1 MTAIT
6 HLVFDLDDT
15 LYPQDN
21 GLWGAI
27 GERINLYMVE
37 RLGLPPAEVALRRDQ
52 YFRSFGT
59 TLNGLMQDFQVAPAD
74 YLDFVHDLP
83 LENYLRPDPELDAM
97 LAGLPVRKSIFT
109 NSDAKHA
116 RRVLDRLGV
125 ARHFDPI
132 VDIWALDFVNK
143 PKPGAYR
150 VLLDRLQA
158 QAGECVFVE
167 DSLRNLRPARAA
179 GIQTIWISQNGNSS
193 DEVDFVVRRV
203 HEVGPIVHG
212 SR

>member
-1 MTAIT
+1 MLT
-6 HLVFDLDDT
+6 HLVCDLDDT
-15 LYPQDN
+15 VYPQDN

-37 RLGLPPAEVALRRDQ
+37 RLGLPAADVAVRRET

-59 TLNGLMQDFQVAPAD
+59 TLNGLMSDFHVDPAD

-83 LENYLRPDPELDAM
+83 LEDYLRPDPELDAM

-109 NSDAKHA
+109 NSDEKHA
-116 RRVLDRLGV
+116 RRVLDRLGI

-143 PKPGAYR
+143 PQPGAYR
-150 VLLDRLQA
+150 VLFDRLQA
-158 QAGECVFVE
+158 QPDECVFIE
-167 DSLRNLRPARAA
+167 DSLRNLRAARAA
-179 GIQTIWISQNGNSS
+179 GMQTIWITQDGQHS
-193 DEVDFVVRRV
+193 DEVDFVIQRIY
-203 HEVGPIVHG
+203 EVGPIVHG
-212 SR
+212 RR